1 MPGITGM
8 IAKGPRAR
16 YENDLK
22 IMVECMKHEPFYN
35 SGHYVNETLGVYA
48 GWVCH
53 PNSFADC
60 MPLMNREK
68 NLVLLFAGEH
78 FSDAVEGASP
88 TAAEVLEQYEREGEG
103 VLRQLNGWFCGL
115 LIDLKVGKVLLFNDR
130 YGMQRLHY
138 YEDGDRFL
146 FGSEAK
152 SLLKVAPK
160 LRQLDLRGVGELI
173 SCNCV
178 LAHRTIFS
186 RVSLLPGG
194 AAWSWDKAGHH
205 AKKTYFSPS
214 EWEGLDPLDENTFLA
229 RLAETVKVVI
239 PRYFR
244 EKGRIG
250 MSLTGGLDSRMI
262 MACLNLAPGELPCYT
277 FGGKKDM
284 LDITIA
290 RQVAEACDQTYSV
303 LRLDPSFFAD
313 FPSLAQKTVYLTDGN
328 VDVSSAHDMFF
339 NKAAR
344 SIAPIRITGKFG
356 SEVVRDHTMFN
367 ADLYQGNLFVPEM
380 RAEINRGVDTL
391 VEVKKGHQLSVA
403 LFKDFPWRE
412 FNKIVIEQSQ
422 SVFRSPYMDND
433 LAALMYRAPAGVR
446 SSNQPQRDIIR
457 NGNPKLRAI
466 ISDRGYGDQTNPLVA
481 KAIELYYYVIFKTDY
496 TYLYAMPHWLTRLD
510 TWLMAITGGKQFFG
524 LQKFEY
530 YRIWYR
536 QELSKY
542 VKDILLD
549 PRTLNR
555 PYFDRKTLVR
565 MVETHTRGSHNYANE
580 ITKAISLELIQ
591 RNFIEA

>member
-1 MPGITGM
+1 MPGIAG
-8 IAKGPRAR
+8 IIGRGPRAR
-16 YENDLK
+16 HENDLK
-22 IMVECMKHEPFYN
+22 TMVECMKHEPFYT
-35 SGHYVNETLGVYA
+35 SGYYVNESLGVYA

-53 PNSFADC
+53 QDSYADC
-60 MPLMNREK
+60 MPLMNQEK
-68 NLVLLFAGEH
+68 TLVLLFAGEH
-78 FSDAVEGASP
+78 FSDATGAGCP
-88 TAAEVLEQYEREGEG
+88 KATELLEAYEREGEKF
-103 VLRQLNGWFCGL
+103 LRGINGWFCGL
-115 LIDLKVGKVLLFNDR
+115 LVDLRVGKVILFNDR

-138 YEDGDRFL
+138 HEEETRLL

-152 SLLKVAPK
+152 SLLKVTPE
-160 LRQLDLRGVGELI
+160 LRQLDLRGVGELL

-178 LAHRTIFS
+178 LDYRTIFA
-186 RVSLLPGG
+186 RISLLPGG
-194 AAWSWDKAGHH
+194 VAWSWDKAGNHT
-205 AKKTYFSPS
+205 KKTYFSPS
-214 EWEGLDPLDENTFLA
+214 EWESLEPLDEKTFLGQ
-229 RLAETVKVVI
+229 LAETVNVVM
-239 PRYFR
+239 PRYFK

-262 MACLNLAPGELPCYT
+262 MACLNLNPGELPCYT

-290 RQVAEACDQTYSV
+290 RQVAEACDQKYSV
-303 LRLDPSFFAD
+303 LRLDSSFFAD
-313 FPSLAQKTVYLTDGN
+313 FPSLAQQTIYLTDGT
-328 VDVSSAHDMFF
+328 VDVASTHDMFF

-344 SIAPIRITGKFG
+344 LIAPIRITGKFG

-367 ADLYQGNLFVPEM
+367 AEAYEGDLFVPEM
-380 RAEINRGVDTL
+380 RAQISKGAETL
-391 VEVKKGHQLSVA
+391 AAAKNGHQLSVA

-446 SSNQPQRDIIR
+446 SSNHPQRGIIR
-457 NGNPKLRAI
+457 EGNPKLRSI
-466 ISDRGYGDQTNPLVA
+466 ISDRGYGEQTNPLIA

-496 TYLYAMPHWLTRLD
+496 TYLYAMPHWLTQLD
-510 TWLMAITGGKQFFG
+510 TWLMALTGGKQFFG

-536 QELSKY
+536 KELAGY

-549 PRTLNR
+549 QRTLNR
-555 PYFDRKTLVR
+555 PYFDRKVLTR
-565 MVETHTRGSHNYANE
+565 MVQTHTRGSHNYTFE
-580 ITKAISLELIQ
+580 LTKAISLELTQ
-591 RNFIEA
+591 RLLIEA

>member
-1 MPGITGM
+1 MPGIAGI
-8 IAKGPRAR
+8 IAKEPRAR

-22 IMVECMKHEPFYN
+22 IMVECMKHEPFYKT
-35 SGHYVNETLGVYA
+35 GIYVNEKLGVYA

-53 PNSFADC
+53 PGSYADC
-60 MPLMNREK
+60 MPALNPEK
-68 NLVLLFAGEH
+68 NVVLIFAGEH
-78 FSDAVEGASP
+78 FSDDVQRGETKAS
-88 TAAEVLEQYEREGEG
+88 VLLEQYESKGENF
-103 VLRQLNGWFCGL
+103 LRQLNGWFCGL
-115 LIDLKVGKVLLFNDR
+115 LIDLRVGKVILFNDR

-138 YEDGDRFL
+138 YEDGSRLL
-146 FGSEAK
+146 FGAEAK
-152 SLLKVAPK
+152 SLLKVAPE
-160 LRQLDLRGVGELI
+160 LRQLDMRGVGELI

-178 LAHRTIFS
+178 LNHRTIFS
-186 RVSLLPGG
+186 KISVLPGG
-194 AAWSWDKAGHH
+194 VAWSWDEAGHH

-214 EWEGLDPLDENTFLA
+214 EWQNLQPLDETTFLA
-229 RLAETVKVVI
+229 RLAETARVI
-239 PRYFR
+239 MPRYFR

-290 RQVAEACDQTYSV
+290 RQVAEACGQTYSV
-303 LRLDPSFFAD
+303 LRLDPSFFTD
-313 FPSLAQKTVYLTDGN
+313 FPGLAEKTVYLTDGT

-344 SIAPIRITGKFG
+344 LIAPIRITGKFG

-367 ADLYQGNLFVPEM
+367 AGTYHGDLFIPEM
-380 RAEINRGVDTL
+380 RSQINRGAETL
-391 VEVKKGHQLSVA
+391 AGVKKGHQLSVA

-433 LAALMYRAPAGVR
+433 LVELMYRAPSGLR
-446 SSNQPQRDIIR
+446 SSNQPQRGIIQE
-457 NGNPKLRAI
+457 GNPKLSSI
-466 ISDRGYGDQTNPLVA
+466 ISDRGYGEQTNPLVA
-481 KAIELYYYVIFKTDY
+481 KAIELYYYVIFKADY
-496 TYLYAMPHWLTRLD
+496 TYLYAMPHWLTQLD
-510 TWLMAITGGKQFFG
+510 TWLMALTGGKQFFG

-536 QELSKY
+536 QELSDY

-549 PRTLNR
+549 QRTLSR
-555 PYFDRKTLVR
+555 PYFERNVLAR
-565 MVETHTRGSHNYANE
+565 MVQTHTQGSHNYTHE
-580 ITKAISLELIQ
+580 LTKAISLELIQ
-591 RNFIEA
+591 RLLIEA